1 MLRVDLHL
9 HSTASDG
16 RFNPVELIRK
26 ATDEGLAVI
35 ALTDHDTV
43 DGIAAA
49 LEAARAFPGLRL
61 IPGIEI
67 STDIPESE
75 VHILGYFIDYTE
87 RSFQAALE
95 KMRNSRWERAR
106 QIVTK
111 LGELGCPVD
120 WERVCEIAGG
130 GTIGRPHI
138 AQAMLES
145 GHIKFF
151 QEAFEKYI
159 SRDGPAYVEREK
171 VTPSRAVELIIQG
184 GGLPVLAHPLT
195 IPEPEQLIIKLK
207 AVGLIGIETYYSSY
221 TTDDIER
228 LATIA
233 DRHNLVAT
241 GGTDFHGI
249 DTGAETLIGGVDI
262 PEKSVERL
270 LALAEQPEQKLA
282 SP

>member
-16 RFNPVELIRK
+16 RFSPTELVRK
-26 ATDEGLAVI
+26 AAEEGLAVI

-43 DGIAAA
+43 GGIAAA
-49 LEAARAFPGLRL
+49 LEAAREFPMLRL

-67 STDIPESE
+67 STDIPEGE
-75 VHILGYFIDYTE
+75 AHILGYFIDHTDYNL
-87 RSFQAALE
+87 QPALE

-111 LGELGCPVD
+111 LEEMGCPID

-138 AQAMLES
+138 AQAMLER
-145 GHIKFF
+145 GHIESFR
-151 QEAFEKYI
+151 EAFEKYI
-159 SRDGPAYVEREK
+159 GRDGPAYVEREK
-171 VTPSRAVELIIQG
+171 VTPSGAVEMVIEAR
-184 GGLPVLAHPLT
+184 GLPVLAHPLT
-195 IPEPEQLIIKLK
+195 VPEPEEMVVKLK
-207 AVGLIGIETYYSSY
+207 AVGMIGIEAYYASY
-221 TTDDIER
+221 TAEDVQR
-228 LATIA
+228 LVNIA

-249 DTGAETLIGGVDI
+249 DTDAETSIGGVEI
-262 PEKSVERL
+262 PEESVECL
-270 LALAEQPEQKLA
+270 LAMAQQSGLKLA

>member
-16 RFNPVELIRK
+16 RFSPAELVRK
-26 ATDEGLAVI
+26 AADEGLAVI

-49 LEAARAFPGLRL
+49 LEAARNFPGLRL

-67 STDIPESE
+67 STDIPEGE
-75 VHILGYFIDYTE
+75 VHILGYFIDHTDCNL
-87 RSFQAALE
+87 QAALE

-106 QIVTK
+106 RMVTK
-111 LGELGCPVD
+111 LGKMGCPID

-138 AQAMLES
+138 AQAMLERD
-145 GHIKFF
+145 HIKFF

-171 VTPSRAVELIIQG
+171 VTPSEAVELVVQA

-195 IPEPEQLIIKLK
+195 IPEPERLAIKLK
-207 AVGLIGIETYYSSY
+207 TAGLIGIEVYYASY
-221 TTDDIER
+221 AAGDIKR
-228 LATIA
+228 LVNIA
-233 DRHNLVAT
+233 DRHNLIAT

-249 DTGAETLIGGVDI
+249 DADAEKSIGGVEI
-262 PEKSVERL
+262 PEESVECL
-270 LALAEQPEQKLA
+270 LALARQPGLKLA

>member
-16 RFNPVELIRK
+16 RFSPADLIRK
-26 ATDEGLAVI
+26 AAAEGLAFI

-49 LEAARAFPGLRL
+49 LEAAREFSGLRL

-67 STDIPESE
+67 STDIPEGE
-75 VHILGYFIDYTE
+75 VHVLGYFIDHTN
-87 RSFQAALE
+87 RNFQAALE
-95 KMRNSRWERAR
+95 KMRDSRWERAR
-106 QIVTK
+106 RMVTK
-111 LGELGCPVD
+111 LEKMSCPVD
-120 WERVCEIAGG
+120 WERVREIAGG

-138 AQAMLES
+138 AQAMMER
-145 GHIKFF
+145 GYIEFF

-159 SRDGPAYVEREK
+159 GRDGPAYVEREK
-171 VTPSRAVELIIQG
+171 VTPSGAVELIVQA

-195 IPEPEQLIIKLK
+195 IPEPEQLATKLQ
-207 AVGLIGIETYYSSY
+207 AVGLIGIETYYASY
-221 TTDDIER
+221 AAEDVQR
-228 LATIA
+228 LITIA
-233 DRHNLVAT
+233 DRHNLVTT

-249 DTGAETLIGGVDI
+249 NANAETLIGGVEI
-262 PEKSVERL
+262 PEESVERL
-270 LALAEQPEQKLA
+270 LALAQQPGLRLA

>member
-16 RFNPVELIRK
+16 RFSPAELVRK
-26 ATDEGLAVI
+26 AATEGLAVI

-49 LEAARAFPGLRL
+49 LEAAREFPQLRL

-67 STDIPESE
+67 STDIPEGE
-75 VHILGYFIDYTE
+75 VHILGYFIDHTDCNL
-87 RSFQAALE
+87 QAALE

-106 QIVTK
+106 RMVAK
-111 LGELGCPVD
+111 LGKMGCPID

-138 AQAMLES
+138 AQAMLEKD
-145 GHIKFF
+145 HIRFF

-159 SRDGPAYVEREK
+159 GRDGPAYVEREK
-171 VTPSRAVELIIQG
+171 VIPSGAVELVVQA

-195 IPEPEQLIIKLK
+195 IPEPERLAVKLK
-207 AVGLIGIETYYSSY
+207 AAGLIGIEVYYASY
-221 TTDDIER
+221 PAGDIKR
-228 LATIA
+228 LVNIA
-233 DRHNLVAT
+233 DRHNLIAT

-249 DTGAETLIGGVDI
+249 DADAGTSIGGVKI
-262 PEKSVERL
+262 PEESVERL
-270 LALAEQPEQKLA
+270 LALVRQPGLKLA

>member
-16 RFNPVELIRK
+16 RFSPADLIRK
-26 ATDEGLAVI
+26 AAAEGLAFI

-49 LEAARAFPGLRL
+49 LEAAREFSGLRL

-67 STDIPESE
+67 STDIPEGE
-75 VHILGYFIDYTE
+75 VHILGYFIDHTN
-87 RSFQAALE
+87 RNFQAALE
-95 KMRNSRWERAR
+95 KMRDSRWERAR
-106 QIVTK
+106 RMVTK
-111 LGELGCPVD
+111 LEKMSCPVD
-120 WERVCEIAGG
+120 WERVREIAGG

-138 AQAMLES
+138 AQAMMER
-145 GHIKFF
+145 GYIEFF

-159 SRDGPAYVEREK
+159 GRDGPAYVEREK
-171 VTPSRAVELIIQG
+171 VTPSGAVELIVQA

-195 IPEPEQLIIKLK
+195 IPEPEQLATKLQ
-207 AVGLIGIETYYSSY
+207 AVGLIGIETYYASY
-221 TTDDIER
+221 AAEDVQR
-228 LATIA
+228 LITIA
-233 DRHNLVAT
+233 DRHNLVTT

-249 DTGAETLIGGVDI
+249 NANAETLIGGVEI
-262 PEKSVERL
+262 PEESVERL
-270 LALAEQPEQKLA
+270 LALAQQPGLRLA

>member
-16 RFNPVELIRK
+16 RFSPAELVRK
-26 ATDEGLAVI
+26 AAAEGLAVI

-43 DGIAAA
+43 DGIATA
-49 LEAARAFPGLRL
+49 LEAAQAFPMLRL

-67 STDIPESE
+67 STDTPEGE
-75 VHILGYFIDYTE
+75 VHILGYFLDHTDCNL
-87 RSFQAALE
+87 QAALE
-95 KMRNSRWERAR
+95 KMRDSRWERAR
-106 QIVTK
+106 RMVAK
-111 LGELGCPVD
+111 LEKMGCPID
-120 WERVCEIAGG
+120 WERVREIAGG

-138 AQAMLES
+138 AQAMLER
-145 GHIKFF
+145 GHIEFF

-171 VTPSRAVELIIQG
+171 VTPSGAVELIVQA

-195 IPEPEQLIIKLK
+195 ITEPKQLAIKLK
-207 AVGLIGIETYYSSY
+207 AVGLIGIEVYYASY
-221 TTDDIER
+221 AAEDVER
-228 LATIA
+228 LVTIT
-233 DRHNLVAT
+233 DRHNLIAT

-249 DTGAETLIGGVDI
+249 DTDAETLIGGVKI

-270 LALAEQPEQKLA
+270 LALAQQSELKLA

>member
-1 MLRVDLHL
+1 MLRADLHI

-16 RFNPVELIRK
+16 RFSPAELVRK
-26 ATDEGLAVI
+26 AADEGLAII

-49 LEAARAFPGLRL
+49 LDAVQAFPMLRL

-67 STDIPESE
+67 STDIPEGE
-75 VHILGYFIDYTE
+75 VHVLGYFIDHTD
-87 RSFQAALE
+87 RDFQAALE

-106 QIVTK
+106 RMVTK
-111 LGELGCPVD
+111 LEKMGCPVD
-120 WERVCEIAGG
+120 WERVCEIAGD

-138 AQAMLES
+138 AQAMMER
-145 GHIKFF
+145 GHIEFF

-159 SRDGPAYVEREK
+159 GRDGPAYVEREK
-171 VTPSRAVELIIQG
+171 VTPSGAVELILQA

-195 IPEPEQLIIKLK
+195 IPEPEQLATKLQ
-207 AVGLIGIETYYSSY
+207 AVGLIGIETYYASY
-221 TTDDIER
+221 TAEDVRR

-233 DRHNLVAT
+233 DRHNLITT

-249 DTGAETLIGGVDI
+249 DANADTLIGGVKI

-270 LALAEQPEQKLA
+270 LALAQQPGLKPA
-282 SP
+282 SS

>member
-16 RFNPVELIRK
+16 RFSPADLIRK
-26 ATDEGLAVI
+26 AAAEGLAFI

-49 LEAARAFPGLRL
+49 LEAAREFSGLRL

-67 STDIPESE
+67 STDIPEGE
-75 VHILGYFIDYTE
+75 VHILGYFIDHTN
-87 RSFQAALE
+87 RNFQAALE
-95 KMRNSRWERAR
+95 KMRDSRWERAR
-106 QIVTK
+106 RMVTK
-111 LGELGCPVD
+111 LEKMGCPVD
-120 WERVCEIAGG
+120 WERVREIAGG

-138 AQAMLES
+138 AQAMMER
-145 GHIKFF
+145 GYIEFF

-159 SRDGPAYVEREK
+159 GRDGPAYVEREK
-171 VTPSRAVELIIQG
+171 VTPSGAVELIVQA

-195 IPEPEQLIIKLK
+195 IPEPEQLATKLQ
-207 AVGLIGIETYYSSY
+207 AVGLIGIETYYASY
-221 TTDDIER
+221 AAEDVQR
-228 LATIA
+228 LITIA
-233 DRHNLVAT
+233 DRHNLVTT

-249 DTGAETLIGGVDI
+249 NANAETLIGGVEI
-262 PEKSVERL
+262 PEESVERL
-270 LALAEQPEQKLA
+270 LALAQQPGLRLA

>member
-1 MLRVDLHL
+1 MLRVDLHI

-16 RFNPVELIRK
+16 RFSPAELVRK
-26 ATDEGLAVI
+26 AADEGLTVI

-49 LEAARAFPGLRL
+49 LDAVQAFPMLRL
-61 IPGIEI
+61 ISGIEI
-67 STDIPESE
+67 STDIPEGE
-75 VHILGYFIDYTE
+75 VHILGYFIDHTDQN
-87 RSFQAALE
+87 FQAALE

-106 QIVTK
+106 RMVT
-111 LGELGCPVD
+111 ELEKMGCPVD

-138 AQAMLES
+138 AQAMLERD
-145 GHIKFF
+145 HIEYF

-159 SRDGPAYVEREK
+159 GRDGPAYVEREK
-171 VTPSRAVELIIQG
+171 VTPSGAVELIVQA

-195 IPEPEQLIIKLK
+195 IPEPEQLVTKLQ
-207 AVGLIGIETYYSSY
+207 AVGLIGIETYYASY
-221 TTDDIER
+221 TAEDVQR
-228 LATIA
+228 LVTIA

-249 DTGAETLIGGVDI
+249 DANAETLIGGVII
-262 PEKSVERL
+262 PKKSMERL
-270 LALAEQPEQKLA
+270 LALAQQPGLKLA
-282 SP
+282 SS

>member
-16 RFNPVELIRK
+16 RFSPADLIRK
-26 ATDEGLAVI
+26 AAAEGLAFI

-49 LEAARAFPGLRL
+49 LEAAREFSGLRL

-67 STDIPESE
+67 STDIPEGE
-75 VHILGYFIDYTE
+75 VHILGYFIDHTD
-87 RSFQAALE
+87 RDFQAALE

-106 QIVTK
+106 RMVTK
-111 LGELGCPVD
+111 LEKMSCPVD
-120 WERVCEIAGG
+120 WERVREIAGG

-138 AQAMLES
+138 AQAMMER
-145 GHIKFF
+145 GYIEFF

-159 SRDGPAYVEREK
+159 GRDGPAYVEREK
-171 VTPSRAVELIIQG
+171 VTPSGAVELIVQA

-195 IPEPEQLIIKLK
+195 IPEPEQLATKLQ
-207 AVGLIGIETYYSSY
+207 AVGLIGIETYYASY
-221 TTDDIER
+221 AAEDVQR
-228 LATIA
+228 LITIA
-233 DRHNLVAT
+233 DRHNLVTT

-249 DTGAETLIGGVDI
+249 NANAETLIGGVEI
-262 PEKSVERL
+262 PEESVERL
-270 LALAEQPEQKLA
+270 LALAQQPGLRLA